1 MNTINPKD
9 VLFEDEYLKLYYEPS
24 SSCLVKEWKQA
35 VPENKFRGL
44 IVELLMK
51 IVEARIKYKK
61 PVNLI
66 ADCRKLGGD
75 TFTPEVVDW
84 LNTEV
89 HKLYAM
95 NKITKKAF
103 VASKDITAN
112 LSIVNY
118 ISTSN
123 VASDFMMN
131 IFDDIGDAKNWI
143 NQSDMARA

>member
-1 MNTINPKD
+1 MKSIVQKEI
-9 VLFEDEYLKLYYEPS
+9 LFDDEYLTLYYDPS
-24 SSCLVKEWKQA
+24 NSCIIKEWKQT
-35 VPENKFRGL
+35 VPVNKFRGL

-51 IVEARIKYKK
+51 IVEARTKYKK

-75 TFTPEVVDW
+75 TFTPEVIDW

-89 HKLYAM
+89 HRLYAM

-103 VASKDITAN
+103 VASQDITAN

-123 VASDFMMN
+123 NLSDFTMN
-131 IFDDIGDAKNWI
+131 IFDDIEGAKDWVVEHEV
-143 NQSDMARA
+143 A

>member
-1 MNTINPKD
+1 MESTAQKEI
-9 VLFEDEYLKLYYEPS
+9 LFDDEYLTLYYDPS
-24 SSCLVKEWKQA
+24 TSCIVKEWKQS
-35 VPENKFRGL
+35 VPVNKFRSL
-44 IVELLMK
+44 IIELVMK
-51 IVEARIKYKK
+51 IIQTRIKHKK

-75 TFTPEVVDW
+75 TFTPEVIDW

-103 VASKDITAN
+103 VASQDITAN

-123 VASDFMMN
+123 NISDFTMN
-131 IFDDIGDAKNWI
+131 IFDDIEGAKDWVVEHEV
-143 NQSDMARA
+143 A